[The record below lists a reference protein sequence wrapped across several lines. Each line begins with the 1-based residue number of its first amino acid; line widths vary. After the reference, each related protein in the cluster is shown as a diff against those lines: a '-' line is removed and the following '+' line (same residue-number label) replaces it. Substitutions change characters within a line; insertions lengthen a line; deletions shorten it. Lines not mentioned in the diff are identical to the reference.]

1 MNFLR
6 RAIKNVIRVPS
17 KSILLGITFFVIGN
31 LVIVGLGLTSASQN
45 AKILT
50 RKQMRAVVSYEVDF
64 DRYYADGDSIESEE
78 ERNEFYENYPKI
90 DLEQNA
96 KMIADE
102 RVKAVDAFYDRITYA
117 PDLEYIKNPY
127 SNSEGIAYTIDADG
141 NQVEY
146 QMPSFKIQANI
157 FPMQIALYEGTYE
170 IVEGRYYTQ
179 EDLDNENR
187 VCLIT
192 DELADLNNLRIGDT
206 IKLCDYSQT
215 DLDSFAKAGLDVS
228 NMDLELEIIG
238 IYHNNKELDPND
250 TNTQYMQAYDVPAN
264 TILMPSTAYN
274 RYNYDASIVSNT
286 YYNQIYGT
294 GIIENPD
301 YESFTRVN
309 SAVYLLD
316 DPLHVDEFIKDYE
329 GELGDYQIL
338 NANNDE
344 FNRMARP
351 LDSISMFANLILL
364 IVGVAA
370 VIIITLIVALTLKTR
385 TYEMGVLLSMGVS
398 KIKVIMQLFVE
409 LLIVA
414 ILGFSLSI
422 VSGSLIAGKVG
433 DVVLDYQ
440 VETENEYAS
449 DDSNVI
455 YYGGVE
461 RYFTEV
467 TQEQILSQYNVTIS
481 PLIIA
486 EIYILGL
493 GVVFISIVIPAMM
506 IMRFNP
512 KQILLNTN

>member
-102 RVKAVDAFYDRITYA
+102 RVKAVDAFYDRVTYA
-117 PDLEYIKNPY
+117 SDLEYIKNPY
-127 SNSEGIAYTIDADG
+127 GNDDSIAYTIDANG

-192 DELADLNNLRIGDT
+192 DELADLNNLQVGDT
-206 IKLCDYSQT
+206 ISLCDYSKV
-215 DLDSFAKAGLDVS
+215 DLDSFASIGLDVS

-250 TNTQYMQAYDVPAN
+250 SNTQYMQAYDVPAN

-274 RYNYDASIVSNT
+274 RYNYDASKIANA
-286 YYNQIYGT
+286 YYSQAYGMEIT
-294 GIIENPD
+294 EEPD
-301 YESFTRVN
+301 YDSFTRIN
-309 SAVYLLD
+309 SVVYLLD

-329 GELGDYQIL
+329 DELGDYQIL

-351 LDSISMFANLILL
+351 LDSISMFANLILV

-398 KIKVIMQLFVE
+398 KMKVIMQLFVE

-449 DDSNVI
+449 DENNVI